1 MDLSFYQ
8 YVIPWLKSV
17 VKEHHE
23 LVVALLLPHPIEYA
37 KVGGVWY
44 VAVVHPHHRIS
55 SEFIEGR
62 PCPIGR
68 HRLSNRSINST
79 I

>member
-1 MDLSFYQ
+1 MNMFLYQ

-44 VAVVHPHHRIS
+44 VAALPDRSTS
-55 SEFIEGR
+55 SEFIEGK
-62 PCPIGR
+62 PCPTER
-68 HRLSNRSINST
+68 RRLSNRSINST